1 MCSLTF
7 MGYFFAWHDTKGFTC
22 MISVSSY
29 HRIFRKILP
38 SFPFLSEETEGQLEN
53 DRASTHLS

>member
-1 MCSLTF
+1 MHDFS
-7 MGYFFAWHDTKGFTC
+7 FFLSQD
-22 MISVSSY
+22 
-29 HRIFRKILP
+29 FRKILP